1 MKNTFILLL
10 AIIVCHTVEAQNE
23 PPNLDTEILRSYTH
37 YFSIKDNTISG
48 EGKSV
53 IEAIANQ
60 SQFVVY
66 GEMHGSNQTSIFNK
80 AFIPLLSDAGF
91 KYFAIEVGP
100 HSATKLAEL
109 STPASKTVE
118 NLNSFYSKYTVVQGE
133 EVAEPIPFFTSIS
146 DAEFLKEARVRNMQL
161 WGLDQEFYFSAF
173 FLMDELTKTAKEHPN
188 YSNIVS
194 LQNQA
199 KAIMFKHFLAEFKNE
214 IDGAYSRIKKEKVV
228 RDYFDAFD
236 KSNEKAQALIKDLII
251 SWDIYINWRNDS
263 HVDRISYMRN
273 NFMSHYNQATKK
285 ERQPK
290 VFTKIG
296 SLHAKKTF
304 SNGAYDIGELVES
317 LAQKNGTVA
326 TTINSW
332 KPYEIGSDGKIID
345 NFERYKRGYKRYKVF
360 MPLAKQ
366 DSWGIINLKA
376 IREALENNE
385 IQLPKTG
392 DYHKLKNLIYGYDF
406 QLLLPVDEDP
416 VPNRSN

>member
-1 MKNTFILLL
+1 MKNTIILLL
-10 AIIVCHTVEAQNE
+10 VVIVCHTVNAQKEASV
-23 PPNLDTEILRSYTH
+23 LDTEVLRSHTH
-37 YFSIKDNTISG
+37 YFSIEDNTFSG
-48 EGKSV
+48 EGKSL

-80 AFIPLLSDAGF
+80 AFIPLLHDAGF

-100 HSATKLAEL
+100 HSAAKLTEL

-118 NLNSFYSKYTVVQGE
+118 NLNTFYSNYTVVQGE
-133 EVAEPIPFFTSIS
+133 EVAEPIPFFTSVS
-146 DAEFLKEARVRNMQL
+146 DAEFLKEARLRNMGL
-161 WGLDQEFYFSAF
+161 WGLDQEFYFSVF
-173 FLMDELTKTAKEHPN
+173 FLMDELTKTAKGHSE
-188 YSNIVS
+188 YTNIVR

-199 KAIMFKHFLAEFKNE
+199 KAIMFKHFLAEFKDE
-214 IDGAYSRIKKEKVV
+214 VDDAYSLIKKEKVV
-228 RDYFDAFD
+228 KDYFEAFD
-236 KSNEKAQALIKDLII
+236 KSNKKAQALIKDLLI

-273 NFMSHYNQATKK
+273 NFMTHYNEALKK
-285 ERQPK
+285 EKRPK
-290 VFTKIG
+290 IFTKIG

-317 LAQKNGTVA
+317 LAQKNGTIA

-332 KPYEIGSDGKIID
+332 RPYEKGDNGTIIN
-345 NFERYKRGYKRYKVF
+345 NFERYKRGYKRYQVF
-360 MPLAKQ
+360 IPLAKQ
-366 DSWGIINLKA
+366 DSWAIINLKA
-376 IREALENNE
+376 IREALERNE